1 MRHRWS
7 RKWLA
12 LLLAVMLI
20 GCGAGSAKDATG
32 DVWEESPAGFVAAL
46 QEGYTEEYA
55 VDGDYAVNDD
65 YATEAKAPADLP
77 RMIIYNGNLVLVLAD
92 TDAGQNAVV
101 KVAEDAG
108 GYISSASSYSYGS
121 GLRRID
127 LTLRVPAESF
137 NMAMDALRAL
147 ALEVTRDSISSQDVT
162 QEYVDLG
169 SRLNALEVKEARLE
183 ELMEEAEDTE
193 AVLAV
198 YEELSS
204 TQIQIEE
211 IKGRMRYLER
221 QSGMATITVTL
232 EPDELSRPV
241 EIAGWRPQGT
251 VKRAVEA
258 LVNAFQFLVDAL
270 IWVVIVLLPVL
281 AFIGLV
287 VYGFV
292 RLLGLVFRRK
302 KRKPAIAEAEAHTE
316 GEGA

>member
-7 RKWLA
+7 RRWLA

-20 GCGAGSAKDATG
+20 GCGARSASDEAQG
-32 DVWEESPAGFVAAL
+32 VWGESAAL
-46 QEGYTEEYA
+46 APAEAPREEYEAA
-55 VDGDYAVNDD
+55 VDADYA
-65 YATEAKAPADLP
+65 YADEEETAPADLP
-77 RMIIYNGNLVLVLAD
+77 RMIIYNGSLVLVLAD

-101 KVAEDAG
+101 KAAEDAG
-108 GYISSASSYSYGS
+108 GYISSASSYSYES
-121 GLRRID
+121 GLRRIE

-137 NMAMDALRAL
+137 NATMDALRAL
-147 ALEVTRDSISSQDVT
+147 AMEVTQDSISSQDVT
-162 QEYVDLG
+162 QEYVDLE
-169 SRLNALEVKEARLE
+169 SRLKALEAKEARLE

-198 YEELSS
+198 YAELSA

-211 IKGRMRYLER
+211 TKGRMRYLER

-232 EPDELSRPV
+232 VPDELSRPV

-251 VKRAVEA
+251 AKRAVEA

-270 IWVVIVLLPVL
+270 IWVVIVLLPVV

-302 KRKPAIAEAEAHTE
+302 KRKQALAEPEAHTE
-316 GEGA
+316 GGGA